1 GHVPKI
7 RFPVELHDLRSSTG
21 TCDRRWYR
29 TDRNRGRIRPIHIE
43 GESAERIRESSRRAG
58 QPGHCFE
65 VRKITGAK
73 SIKKS
78 VVGSRV
84 DLPGRWIVRERLVK
98 VPDPVRV
105 QLLVSVGGM
114 RERSELSFVH
124 CCVLADLLG
133 INQSMMVI
141 LRNYLRGL
149 GFTSVGAQEGFH
161 ANCSRRHTDRRHA
174 TDTSEKF
181 TPTVVFLISR
191 LCLVRLCV
199 GLF

>member
-7 RFPVELHDLRSSTG
+7 RFPVELHDLRSYTG

-98 VPDPVRV
+98 APDPFPVHP
-105 QLLVSVGGM
+105 LVSVGGM
-114 RERSELSFVH
+114 RERSELSFVY
-124 CCVLADLLG
+124 CCALADLPG
-133 INQSMMVI
+133 ITQSMMVT
-141 LRNYLRGL
+141 LRNYPRAF
-149 GFTSVGAQEGFH
+149 GFTSVGPKEGSP
-161 ANCSRRHTDRRHA
+161 AICPRRHTDRRHA
-174 TDTSEKF
+174 TDTSE
-181 TPTVVFLISR
+181 
-191 LCLVRLCV
+191 
-199 GLF
+199 